1 MPDCDEKVL
10 ASLDSHLANLPP
22 ISSLIREGL
31 SPIELA
37 QQVLN
42 DSHFKLQDTVDLEFK
57 CNCSRRHVLAMLAG
71 FPGEELEA
79 LSQREEDTE
88 ITCEYCKTNYR
99 FTPSELSHI
108 AQGKNA
114 AQ

>member
-10 ASLDSHLANLPP
+10 ESLDNHLANLPP

-31 SPIELA
+31 APIELA

-42 DSHFKLQDTVDLEFK
+42 DSHFKLQDSIDLEFK

-71 FPGEELEA
+71 LPGEELEA
-79 LSQREEDTE
+79 LSQRAEDTE
-88 ITCEYCKTNYR
+88 ITCEYCKTSYQ
-99 FTPSELSHI
+99 FTPAELSHI
-108 AQGKNA
+108 TQARNSA
-114 AQ
+114 P